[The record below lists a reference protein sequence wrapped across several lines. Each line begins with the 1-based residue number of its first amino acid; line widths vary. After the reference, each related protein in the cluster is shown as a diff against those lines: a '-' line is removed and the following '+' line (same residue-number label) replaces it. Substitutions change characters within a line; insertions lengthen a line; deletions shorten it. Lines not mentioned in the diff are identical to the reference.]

1 MTLSRRKQLAV
12 GLTAAA
18 LLIAG
23 CSSASTTPTSASSP
37 ATASSPA
44 PAGTTAAAMSPAAGT
59 GSAIASGSGSAS
71 GDVLTQ
77 AKAVTAAD
85 FAGTDRALPATGPT
99 AAKNKTV
106 WAIACSTTAAGC
118 NLPATGLM
126 DAGKALGWNMKLIDG
141 KLDPTVE
148 SAQIRAAGA
157 AGASAVAL
165 FSVNCAENKAAIQ
178 AVQAQ
183 GTKVYGVNSLDCD
196 DVFAGGG
203 KALFDAAM
211 VWGPDNVG
219 YGPFVDKYVGP
230 AVADWI
236 ISTTDGK
243 ANVIQLRQDDSA
255 GTRHVGQ
262 AEFDQLAK
270 CSGCTTEVVNFTG
283 ADLLGGGLQAKTSAA
298 LQKYPNATVVLTP
311 TDATISLGTG
321 AAVAQARAAGRKLI
335 LVGQEGVPSAIKAI
349 KAGTQQFAVG
359 RPWPWT
365 GWAAADGLNR
375 MFAGQKQVDSGI
387 GFGSMDAAHLPTG
400 TVYDGNA
407 KSSGYQANYKR
418 IWGVS

>member
-1 MTLSRRKQLAV
+1 MTLSRRKQLAA
-12 GLTAAA
+12 GLIAAAA
-18 LLIAG
+18 LITG
-23 CSSASTTPTSASSP
+23 CSSASTAQPSASSP
-37 ATASSPA
+37 AP
-44 PAGTTAAAMSPAAGT
+44 PDTAAAAVPQGAAGSSAT
-59 GSAIASGSGSAS
+59 GSSSGAPS
-71 GDVLTQ
+71 GDILTQ

-85 FAGTDRALPATGPT
+85 FAGTDRALPTTGPK

-183 GTKVYGVNSLDCD
+183 GTKVYGVNALDCD
-196 DVFAGGG
+196 DVYAGGG

-211 VWGPDNVG
+211 VWGPDNLG
-219 YGPFVDKYVGP
+219 YGAYVDKYVGP

-236 ISTTDGK
+236 IATTDGK

-262 AEFDQLAK
+262 AEQDQLAK
-270 CSGCTTEVVNFTG
+270 CTGCTTQVVNFTG

-335 LVGQEGVPSAIKAI
+335 LVGQEGVPSAITAI

-375 MFAGQKQVDSGI
+375 MFSGQKQVDSGI
-387 GFGSMDAAHLPTG
+387 GFGSMDSAHLPTG